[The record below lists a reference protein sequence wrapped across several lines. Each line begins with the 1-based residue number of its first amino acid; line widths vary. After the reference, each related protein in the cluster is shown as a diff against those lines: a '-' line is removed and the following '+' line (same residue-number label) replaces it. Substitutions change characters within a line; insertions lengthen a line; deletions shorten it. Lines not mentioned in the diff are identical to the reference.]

1 MSKYGF
7 MEYMSGCQ
15 KIKYN
20 TKLLLTIISINSVI
34 IFKFIIVNV
43 ARKMLNRV
51 RNYLTNESKFSN
63 ITSSC
68 NSVHRMEYTMY

>member
-20 TKLLLTIISINSVI
+20 TKYLVTILSINNVI
-34 IFKFIIVNV
+34 IFELIIVNV
-43 ARKMLNRV
+43 YK
-51 RNYLTNESKFSN
+51 K
-63 ITSSC
+63 
-68 NSVHRMEYTMY
+68 H